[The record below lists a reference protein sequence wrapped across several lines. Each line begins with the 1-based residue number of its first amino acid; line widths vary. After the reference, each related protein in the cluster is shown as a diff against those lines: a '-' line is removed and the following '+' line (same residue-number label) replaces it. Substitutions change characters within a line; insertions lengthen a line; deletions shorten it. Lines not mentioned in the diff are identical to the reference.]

1 MRGVKIDPDKGGLLW
16 ASQQGNWDAGAR
28 KTRIPPEIR
37 RGELAQGK
45 GSNDEQPAVQ
55 SEEGPEDEPGGIP
68 DVRSGGVGSG
78 DLADRKRER
87 GLTEQMLKSVC
98 REYHVRREWLTEGT
112 GEMFRWDKSDL
123 LERIDALLKTQGD
136 PAQRLFRAF
145 VEMRDDEW
153 AALRRFIHRL
163 AASDPGAVDFQAA
176 GR

>member
-1 MRGVKIDPDKGGLLW
+1 MGIPTGESGCRRPKDANPAGDPPRR
-16 ASQQGNWDAGAR
+16 ARAR
-28 KTRIPPEIR
+28 KGEATMNSRRYKVRKVLKMSQVEFGREIGVSGAAISRIE
-37 RGELAQGK
+37 K
-45 GSNDEQPAVQ
+45 G
-55 SEEGPEDEPGGIP
+55 
-68 DVRSGGVGSG
+68 
-78 DLADRKRER
+78 ER

>member
-1 MRGVKIDPDKGGLLW
+1 MHGVKIDPDKGGLLW
-16 ASQQGNWDAGAR
+16 ASQQGNRDAGAR

-37 RGELAQGK
+37 RGELAQEK
-45 GSNDEQPAVQ
+45 G
-55 SEEGPEDEPGGIP
+55 
-68 DVRSGGVGSG
+68 
-78 DLADRKRER
+78 ER

-163 AASDPGAVDFQAA
+163 AASDPG
-176 GR
+176 R

>member
-1 MRGVKIDPDKGGLLW
+1 MGIPTGELGCRRPKDANPAGDPPRR
-16 ASQQGNWDAGAR
+16 ARAR
-28 KTRIPPEIR
+28 KGEATMNSRLYKVRKDLKMSQVEFGREIGVSGAAISRIE
-37 RGELAQGK
+37 K
-45 GSNDEQPAVQ
+45 G
-55 SEEGPEDEPGGIP
+55 
-68 DVRSGGVGSG
+68 
-78 DLADRKRER
+78 ER

>member
-1 MRGVKIDPDKGGLLW
+1 MPAPERRESRRRS
-16 ASQQGNWDAGAR
+16 AAESSR
-28 KTRIPPEIR
+28 KER
-37 RGELAQGK
+37 

-55 SEEGPEDEPGGIP
+55 SEDG
-68 DVRSGGVGSG
+68 
-78 DLADRKRER
+78 
-87 GLTEQMLKSVC
+87 
-98 REYHVRREWLTEGT
+98 
-112 GEMFRWDKSDL
+112 DL

-163 AASDPGAVDFQAA
+163 AASDPGAVDFQAE

>member
-1 MRGVKIDPDKGGLLW
+1 MGIPTGESGCRRPKDANPAGDPPRR
-16 ASQQGNWDAGAR
+16 ARAR
-28 KTRIPPEIR
+28 KGEATMNSRLYKVRKVLKMSQVEFGREIGVSGAAISRIE
-37 RGELAQGK
+37 K
-45 GSNDEQPAVQ
+45 G
-55 SEEGPEDEPGGIP
+55 
-68 DVRSGGVGSG
+68 
-78 DLADRKRER
+78 ER

-98 REYHVRREWLTEGT
+98 REYHVRRDWLTEGT

-136 PAQRLFRAF
+136 PAHRLFRAF

-163 AASDPGAVDFQAA
+163 AASDPGAVDFQAE

>member
-1 MRGVKIDPDKGGLLW
+1 MGIPTGELGCRRPKDANPAGDPPRR
-16 ASQQGNWDAGAR
+16 ARAR
-28 KTRIPPEIR
+28 KGEATMNSRLYKVRKVLKMSQVEFGREIGVSGAAISRIE
-37 RGELAQGK
+37 K
-45 GSNDEQPAVQ
+45 G
-55 SEEGPEDEPGGIP
+55 
-68 DVRSGGVGSG
+68 
-78 DLADRKRER
+78 ER

-163 AASDPGAVDFQAA
+163 VASDPGAVDFQAA

>member
-1 MRGVKIDPDKGGLLW
+1 MGIPTGESGCRRPKDANPAGDPPRR
-16 ASQQGNWDAGAR
+16 ARAR
-28 KTRIPPEIR
+28 KGEATMNSRLYKVRKVLKMSQVEFGREIGVSGAAISRIE
-37 RGELAQGK
+37 K
-45 GSNDEQPAVQ
+45 G
-55 SEEGPEDEPGGIP
+55 
-68 DVRSGGVGSG
+68 
-78 DLADRKRER
+78 ER

-153 AALRRFIHRL
+153 AALRRFIRRL

>member
-1 MRGVKIDPDKGGLLW
+1 MGIPTGESGCRRPKDANPAGDPPRR
-16 ASQQGNWDAGAR
+16 ARAR
-28 KTRIPPEIR
+28 KGEATMNSRLYKVRKALKMSQVEIGREIGVSGAAISRIE
-37 RGELAQGK
+37 K
-45 GSNDEQPAVQ
+45 G
-55 SEEGPEDEPGGIP
+55 
-68 DVRSGGVGSG
+68 
-78 DLADRKRER
+78 ER

>member
-1 MRGVKIDPDKGGLLW
+1 MPAPERRESRRRSAAESSREERG
-16 ASQQGNWDAGAR
+16 R
-28 KTRIPPEIR
+28 
-37 RGELAQGK
+37 
-45 GSNDEQPAVQ
+45 NDEQPAVH
-55 SEEGPEDEPGGIP
+55 
-68 DVRSGGVGSG
+68 RSFQVEFGREIGVSG
-78 DLADRKRER
+78 AAISRIEKGER

-153 AALRRFIHRL
+153 AALRRFIRRL

>member
-1 MRGVKIDPDKGGLLW
+1 MGIPTGESGCRRPKDANPAGDPPRR
-16 ASQQGNWDAGAR
+16 ARAR
-28 KTRIPPEIR
+28 KGEATMNSRLYKVRKVLKMSQVEFGREIGVSGAAISRIE
-37 RGELAQGK
+37 K
-45 GSNDEQPAVQ
+45 G
-55 SEEGPEDEPGGIP
+55 
-68 DVRSGGVGSG
+68 
-78 DLADRKRER
+78 ER

>member
-1 MRGVKIDPDKGGLLW
+1 MGIPTGELGCRRPKDANPAGDPPRR
-16 ASQQGNWDAGAR
+16 ARAR
-28 KTRIPPEIR
+28 KGEATMNSRLYKVRKVLKMSQVEFGREIGVSGAAISRIE
-37 RGELAQGK
+37 K
-45 GSNDEQPAVQ
+45 G
-55 SEEGPEDEPGGIP
+55 
-68 DVRSGGVGSG
+68 
-78 DLADRKRER
+78 ER

-153 AALRRFIHRL
+153 AALRRFIYRL
-163 AASDPGAVDFQAA
+163 AASDPGAVDFQAE

>member
-1 MRGVKIDPDKGGLLW
+1 MGIPTGELGCRRPKDANPAGDPPRR
-16 ASQQGNWDAGAR
+16 ARAR
-28 KTRIPPEIR
+28 KGEATMNSRLYKVRKALKMSQVEFGREIGVSGAAISRIE
-37 RGELAQGK
+37 K
-45 GSNDEQPAVQ
+45 G
-55 SEEGPEDEPGGIP
+55 
-68 DVRSGGVGSG
+68 
-78 DLADRKRER
+78 ER

-163 AASDPGAVDFQAA
+163 AASDPGAVDLQAA

>member
-1 MRGVKIDPDKGGLLW
+1 MHGVKIDPDKGGLLW
-16 ASQQGNWDAGAR
+16 ASQQGNRDAGAR

-37 RGELAQGK
+37 RGEVRKVLKMSQVEFGREIGVSGAAISRIEK
-45 GSNDEQPAVQ
+45 G
-55 SEEGPEDEPGGIP
+55 
-68 DVRSGGVGSG
+68 
-78 DLADRKRER
+78 ER

>member
-1 MRGVKIDPDKGGLLW
+1 MGIPTGESGCRRPKDANPAGDPPRR
-16 ASQQGNWDAGAR
+16 ARAR
-28 KTRIPPEIR
+28 KGEATMNSRLYKVRKVLKMSQVEFGREIGVSGAAISRIE
-37 RGELAQGK
+37 K
-45 GSNDEQPAVQ
+45 G
-55 SEEGPEDEPGGIP
+55 
-68 DVRSGGVGSG
+68 
-78 DLADRKRER
+78 ER

-98 REYHVRREWLTEGT
+98 REYHVRQEWLTEGT

-153 AALRRFIHRL
+153 AALRRFIRRL

>member
-1 MRGVKIDPDKGGLLW
+1 MGIPTGESGCRRPKYANPAGDPPRR
-16 ASQQGNWDAGAR
+16 ARAR
-28 KTRIPPEIR
+28 KGEATMNSRLYKVRKVLKMSQVEFGREIGVSGAAISRIE
-37 RGELAQGK
+37 K
-45 GSNDEQPAVQ
+45 G
-55 SEEGPEDEPGGIP
+55 
-68 DVRSGGVGSG
+68 
-78 DLADRKRER
+78 ER

>member
-1 MRGVKIDPDKGGLLW
+1 MGIPTGELGCRRPKDANPAGDPPRR
-16 ASQQGNWDAGAR
+16 ARAR
-28 KTRIPPEIR
+28 KGEATMNSRLYKVRKVLKMSQVEFGREIGVSGAAISRIE
-37 RGELAQGK
+37 K
-45 GSNDEQPAVQ
+45 G
-55 SEEGPEDEPGGIP
+55 
-68 DVRSGGVGSG
+68 
-78 DLADRKRER
+78 ER

>member
-1 MRGVKIDPDKGGLLW
+1 MGIPTGESGCRRPKDANPAGDPPRR
-16 ASQQGNWDAGAR
+16 ARAR
-28 KTRIPPEIR
+28 KGEATMNSRLYKVRKVLKMSQVEFGREIGVSGAAISRIE
-37 RGELAQGK
+37 K
-45 GSNDEQPAVQ
+45 G
-55 SEEGPEDEPGGIP
+55 
-68 DVRSGGVGSG
+68 
-78 DLADRKRER
+78 ER

-98 REYHVRREWLTEGT
+98 REYHVRRDWLTEGT
-112 GEMFRWDKSDL
+112 GEMSRWDNSDL

>member
-1 MRGVKIDPDKGGLLW
+1 MGIPTGELGCRRPKDANPAGDPPRR
-16 ASQQGNWDAGAR
+16 ARAR
-28 KTRIPPEIR
+28 KGEATMNSRLDKVRKVLKMSQVEFGREIGVSGAAISRIE
-37 RGELAQGK
+37 K
-45 GSNDEQPAVQ
+45 G
-55 SEEGPEDEPGGIP
+55 
-68 DVRSGGVGSG
+68 
-78 DLADRKRER
+78 ER

-163 AASDPGAVDFQAA
+163 AASDPGAVDFQAE

>member
-1 MRGVKIDPDKGGLLW
+1 MGIPTGELGCRRPKDANPAGDPPRR
-16 ASQQGNWDAGAR
+16 ARAR
-28 KTRIPPEIR
+28 KGDATMNSRLYKVRTVLKMSQVEFGREIGVSGAAISRIE
-37 RGELAQGK
+37 K
-45 GSNDEQPAVQ
+45 G
-55 SEEGPEDEPGGIP
+55 
-68 DVRSGGVGSG
+68 
-78 DLADRKRER
+78 ER

>member
-1 MRGVKIDPDKGGLLW
+1 MGIPTGELGCRRPKDANPAGDPPRR
-16 ASQQGNWDAGAR
+16 ARAR
-28 KTRIPPEIR
+28 KGEATMNSRLYKVRKVLKMSQVEFGREIGVSGAAISRIE
-37 RGELAQGK
+37 K
-45 GSNDEQPAVQ
+45 G
-55 SEEGPEDEPGGIP
+55 
-68 DVRSGGVGSG
+68 
-78 DLADRKRER
+78 ER

-163 AASDPGAVDFQAA
+163 AASDPGAVDFQAT

>member
-1 MRGVKIDPDKGGLLW
+1 M
-16 ASQQGNWDAGAR
+16 
-28 KTRIPPEIR
+28 
-37 RGELAQGK
+37 
-45 GSNDEQPAVQ
+45 
-55 SEEGPEDEPGGIP
+55 GIP
-68 DVRSGGVGSG
+68 TGESGCRRPKDANPAGDPPRRARTRKGEGTMNSRLYKVRKVLKMSQVEFGREIGVSGAAISRIEKG
-78 DLADRKRER
+78 ER

-123 LERIDALLKTQGD
+123 LERIDALLKTQGE

>member
-1 MRGVKIDPDKGGLLW
+1 MGIPTGELGCRRPKDANPAGDPPRR
-16 ASQQGNWDAGAR
+16 ARAR
-28 KTRIPPEIR
+28 KGEATMNSRLYKVRKALKMSQVEFGREIGVSGAAISRIE
-37 RGELAQGK
+37 K
-45 GSNDEQPAVQ
+45 G
-55 SEEGPEDEPGGIP
+55 
-68 DVRSGGVGSG
+68 
-78 DLADRKRER
+78 ER

>member
-1 MRGVKIDPDKGGLLW
+1 MG
-16 ASQQGNWDAGAR
+16 
-28 KTRIPPEIR
+28 IPT
-37 RGELAQGK
+37 GELGCRRPKDANPAGDPPRRARARTGDATMTQVEFGREIGVSGAAISRIEK
-45 GSNDEQPAVQ
+45 G
-55 SEEGPEDEPGGIP
+55 
-68 DVRSGGVGSG
+68 
-78 DLADRKRER
+78 ER

-163 AASDPGAVDFQAA
+163 AASDPG
-176 GR
+176 R

>member
-1 MRGVKIDPDKGGLLW
+1 MGIPTGELGCRRPKDANPAGDPPRR
-16 ASQQGNWDAGAR
+16 ARAR
-28 KTRIPPEIR
+28 KGEATMNSRLYKVRKVLKMSQEEFGREIGVSGAAISRIE
-37 RGELAQGK
+37 K
-45 GSNDEQPAVQ
+45 G
-55 SEEGPEDEPGGIP
+55 
-68 DVRSGGVGSG
+68 
-78 DLADRKRER
+78 ER

>member
-1 MRGVKIDPDKGGLLW
+1 MNSRLYKVRKVLKMSQVEFGREIGV
-16 ASQQGNWDAGAR
+16 SGAAIS
-28 KTRIPPEIR
+28 RIEN
-37 RGELAQGK
+37 G
-45 GSNDEQPAVQ
+45 
-55 SEEGPEDEPGGIP
+55 
-68 DVRSGGVGSG
+68 
-78 DLADRKRER
+78 ER

-163 AASDPGAVDFQAA
+163 AASDPG
-176 GR
+176 R

>member
-1 MRGVKIDPDKGGLLW
+1 MGIPTGESGCRRPKDANPAGDPPRR
-16 ASQQGNWDAGAR
+16 ARAR
-28 KTRIPPEIR
+28 KGEATMNSRLYKVRKALKMSQVEFGREIGVSGAAISRIE
-37 RGELAQGK
+37 K
-45 GSNDEQPAVQ
+45 G
-55 SEEGPEDEPGGIP
+55 
-68 DVRSGGVGSG
+68 
-78 DLADRKRER
+78 ER

>member
-1 MRGVKIDPDKGGLLW
+1 MGIPTGELGCRRPKDANPAGDPPRR
-16 ASQQGNWDAGAR
+16 ARAR
-28 KTRIPPEIR
+28 KGEATMNSRLYKVRKVLKMSQVEFGREIGVSGAAISRIE
-37 RGELAQGK
+37 K
-45 GSNDEQPAVQ
+45 G
-55 SEEGPEDEPGGIP
+55 
-68 DVRSGGVGSG
+68 
-78 DLADRKRER
+78 ER

-163 AASDPGAVDFQAA
+163 AASDPGAVDFQAE

>member
-1 MRGVKIDPDKGGLLW
+1 MGIPTGELGCRRPKDANPAGDPPRR
-16 ASQQGNWDAGAR
+16 ARAR
-28 KTRIPPEIR
+28 KGEATMNSRLYKVRKVLKMSQVEFGREIGVSGAAISRIE
-37 RGELAQGK
+37 K
-45 GSNDEQPAVQ
+45 G
-55 SEEGPEDEPGGIP
+55 
-68 DVRSGGVGSG
+68 
-78 DLADRKRER
+78 ER

-145 VEMRDDEW
+145 VERRDDEW

>member
-1 MRGVKIDPDKGGLLW
+1 MGIPTGELGCRRPKDANPAGDPPRR
-16 ASQQGNWDAGAR
+16 ARAR
-28 KTRIPPEIR
+28 KGEGTMNSRLYKVRKVLKMSQVEFGREIGVSGAAISRIE
-37 RGELAQGK
+37 K
-45 GSNDEQPAVQ
+45 G
-55 SEEGPEDEPGGIP
+55 
-68 DVRSGGVGSG
+68 
-78 DLADRKRER
+78 ER

>member
-1 MRGVKIDPDKGGLLW
+1 MGIPTGESGCRRPKDANPAGDPPRR
-16 ASQQGNWDAGAR
+16 ARAR
-28 KTRIPPEIR
+28 KGEATMNSRLYKVRKVLKMSQVEFGREIGVSGAAISRIE
-37 RGELAQGK
+37 K
-45 GSNDEQPAVQ
+45 G
-55 SEEGPEDEPGGIP
+55 
-68 DVRSGGVGSG
+68 
-78 DLADRKRER
+78 ER

-145 VEMRDDEW
+145 VEMRADEW
-153 AALRRFIHRL
+153 AALRRFIP
-163 AASDPGAVDFQAA
+163 ASDPGAVDFQAE

>member
-1 MRGVKIDPDKGGLLW
+1 MGIPTGELGCRRPKDANPAGDPPRR
-16 ASQQGNWDAGAR
+16 ARAR
-28 KTRIPPEIR
+28 KGEATMNSRLYKVRKVLKMSQVEFGREIGVSGAAISRIE
-37 RGELAQGK
+37 K
-45 GSNDEQPAVQ
+45 G
-55 SEEGPEDEPGGIP
+55 
-68 DVRSGGVGSG
+68 
-78 DLADRKRER
+78 ER

-98 REYHVRREWLTEGT
+98 REYHVRRKWLTEGT

>member
-1 MRGVKIDPDKGGLLW
+1 MGIPTGELGCRRPKDANPAGDPPRR
-16 ASQQGNWDAGAR
+16 ARAR
-28 KTRIPPEIR
+28 KGEATMNSRLYKVRKVLKMSQVEFGREIGVSGAAAISRIE
-37 RGELAQGK
+37 K
-45 GSNDEQPAVQ
+45 G
-55 SEEGPEDEPGGIP
+55 
-68 DVRSGGVGSG
+68 
-78 DLADRKRER
+78 ER

-163 AASDPGAVDFQAA
+163 AASDPG
-176 GR
+176 R